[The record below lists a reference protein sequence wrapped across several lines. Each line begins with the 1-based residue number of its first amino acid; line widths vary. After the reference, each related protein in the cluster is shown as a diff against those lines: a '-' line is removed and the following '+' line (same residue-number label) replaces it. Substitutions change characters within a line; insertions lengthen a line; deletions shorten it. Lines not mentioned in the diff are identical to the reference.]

1 MLKFGKVEAHRNT
14 KNTAAVVQTPV
25 SNGGGLGAGRCEGS
39 GGNGRGD
46 HGGFIEQKNEG
57 NHLVYG
63 RNRRGGEI
71 SDEPRFLGGG
81 RRQGDVSMTQR
92 QR

>member
-25 SNGGGLGAGRCEGS
+25 SNGGGLGAGRCGES

-46 HGGFIEQKNEG
+46 HGVFVGVNMESNRAF
-57 NHLVYG
+57 
-63 RNRRGGEI
+63 NRRHQWADSPAGVASCGRAIWGE
-71 SDEPRFLGGG
+71 EEEG
-81 RRQGDVSMTQR
+81 
-92 QR
+92 

>member
-1 MLKFGKVEAHRNT
+1 MRLATGKHGGGMLKFGKGEAHRNM

-46 HGGFIEQKNEG
+46 HGGFIG
-57 NHLVYG
+57 L
-63 RNRRGGEI
+63 
-71 SDEPRFLGGG
+71 
-81 RRQGDVSMTQR
+81 
-92 QR
+92 